1 MGGSISATSSSPPTT
16 STAKWSSM
24 SGCPAADAQRRPSVE
39 GRDEL
44 RFEELR
50 SDLHDLTDAITG
62 LGIELEA
69 INMSVRAFT
78 AHVVGEDPLR
88 NHLYYGGAAGERPG
102 PRPPARGNA
111 GGEREA
117 SEEKSD

>member
-24 SGCPAADAQRRPSVE
+24 SACPAGDAQRRPSVE

-88 NHLYYGGAAGERPG
+88 NHLYYGGPAEEGRAPE
-102 PRPPARGNA
+102 PPAWVNA
-111 GGEREA
+111 GAESEA
-117 SEEKSD
+117 SE